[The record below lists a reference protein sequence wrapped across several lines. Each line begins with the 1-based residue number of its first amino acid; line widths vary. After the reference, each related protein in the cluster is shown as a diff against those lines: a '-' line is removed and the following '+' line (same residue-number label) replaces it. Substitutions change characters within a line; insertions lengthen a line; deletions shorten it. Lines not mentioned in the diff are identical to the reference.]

1 MRQLIQIVH
10 QAGLE
15 SKTAKGTK
23 IDKSD
28 MLGAI
33 GRLRK
38 EFRELIERDLEFYKY
53 VHKHNEID
61 FKDEKHQALLTSA
74 LRNRTV
80 FAYLF
85 DSSYYY
91 ALNPVVVKLLEG
103 RGRARFFNDK

>member
-28 MLGAI
+28 MMGAI

-103 RGRARFFNDK
+103 RGRARFLGM